1 MRNQVLSKD
10 QLIEFYRKMIRI
22 RAFEDEAIELA
33 KMNLTRAAVHTYNG
47 EEAIAVGVCAHL
59 TDRDYITSTHRGH
72 GHCIAKGADL
82 KKMFAELM
90 ARESGYCKG
99 KGGSMHIADMSIGML
114 GANGIVGGGL
124 PICVGAG
131 FALKYQKSPN
141 IAVCFFGD
149 GAANEGAFHESL
161 NMASVMKLPVIFVCE
176 NNQWA
181 ISTSQKKSCN
191 VKNISDRASGY
202 GIEGITVEGND
213 VEAVYREFGRAA
225 KKVREGNGP
234 VLMEMKTYRMAGHYY
249 GDNENYRSREE
260 VESWKSRCPVKYLE
274 KILKETCRV
283 NEKQLEKIK
292 KEEKALVLCAS
303 ESAKKEKE
311 PEREDLKKDLYDT
324 TYADITWEVF
334 EG

>member
-1 MRNQVLSKD
+1 MKNEVLSKE
-10 QLIEFYRKMIRI
+10 QLMEFYRKMIRI
-22 RAFEDEAIELA
+22 RAFENEAIELA

-59 TDRDYITSTHRGH
+59 TDQDYITSTHRGH

-82 KKMFAELM
+82 KRMFAELM

-114 GANGIVGGGL
+114 GANGIVGGGI
-124 PICVGAG
+124 PISVGAG
-131 FALKYQKSPN
+131 FALKYRKSKN
-141 IAVCFFGD
+141 IVVCFFGD

-161 NMASVMKLPVIFVCE
+161 NMASVMKLPVIFICE

-191 VKNISDRASGY
+191 VENISDRAVGY

-213 VEAVYREFGRAA
+213 VEEVYREFGRAA
-225 KKVREGNGP
+225 KRVREGQGSI
-234 VLMEMKTYRMAGHYY
+234 LMEMKTYRMAGHYY
-249 GDNENYRSREE
+249 GDSENYRSREE
-260 VESWKSRCPVKYLE
+260 VESWKARCPVKYLE
-274 KILKETCRV
+274 KILRETCGV
-283 NEKQLEKIK
+283 EDEQLEKIK
-292 KEEKALVLCAS
+292 KEEEKLVLAAS
-303 ESAKKEKE
+303 ESAKQESE
-311 PEREDLKKDLYDT
+311 PAEEDLKKDLYDT
-324 TYADITWEVF
+324 TYADITWKVF